1 MSEQDVFLGEV
12 QKLHED
18 DFTKSVLVPLFK
30 KMGYFDVQ
38 FNGGV
43 VEEGKDL
50 IAFKDEEFGS
60 YSVTVVQSKKVEKKV
75 SFRPKRCRS
84 ICCS

>member
-1 MSEQDVFLGEV
+1 MKEQDVFLKEI

-18 DFTKSVLVPLFK
+18 DFTKLVLLPLFK
-30 KMGYFDVQ
+30 SMGYFDVH

-50 IAFKDEEFGS
+50 IAFKEGEFGS
-60 YSVTVVQSKKVEKKV
+60 YTVTVVQSKKVREKAKLSV
-75 SFRPKRCRS
+75 KKYIV